1 MAGSQPAYQ
10 ILNLNDWMDRSSVKV
25 RKGDM
30 KPQYE
35 IACLAR
41 QNEEFHLLM
50 PST

>member
-1 MAGSQPAYQ
+1 MAGSQTTYQ
-10 ILNLNDWMDRSSVKV
+10 FLNLNDWMDRSSSKV

-41 QNEEFHLLM
+41 QNEKFYLPM